1 MKKNLLLIVAI
12 LFSAISFAQTL
23 DYTKDGRHYYIASS
37 NGRYFT
43 GTVNEGPGCFFDAEI
58 KQHYATESDSVLIY
72 AVNNDGIACGSIDGF
87 AGVWVRGEEW
97 KMLTALS
104 SINKKPIEGGE
115 ICGMSADATKFV
127 ALMRYDGGK
136 VIPVYYE
143 LDKFENWDNEDAW
156 SFSTLPT
163 PTKNDLIYKQSPQ
176 FIQVC
181 GMNYD
186 GTRILGRYRLF
197 DGKREVPFIWQKDAD
212 GLWAIKFVAE
222 RCLFIEE
229 VANGTVTFPDNR
241 EDMKTSDEITDYD
254 ITREAYES
262 GLILDLS
269 PYSLFAWTGSGR
281 YIPIC
286 VNAMTDNLVG
296 DYAAVID
303 VDNDTLII
311 FSAVPGAGTV
321 SINDKGEVM
330 IYAPKMSTFRTSYVS
345 SIDNPTEAT
354 SLFDYVKQ
362 RTNGKIDLTEHMTY
376 QRDEDFDGNPIYQIA
391 SGSAVWANE
400 GNAFVTFNYDEWN
413 ETLVPQCFFVRFAEI
428 TVDVDNTQT
437 EQLAIYPNPTTGVIY
452 FEQQLTDVVVY
463 DVAGRQVYAQTA
475 AEQSIDLSS
484 LNAGTYVLTAQL
496 NGENI
501 ITKVMITK

>member
-23 DYTKDGRHYYIASS
+23 DYTKDGRHYYIASP

-43 GTVNEGPGCFFDAEI
+43 GTVNEGPGCFFDAET

-163 PTKNDLIYKQSPQ
+163 PTKEDLLYNMEPQ

-186 GTRILGRYRLF
+186 GTRILGRYRLL
-197 DGKREVPFIWQKDAD
+197 DGKREVPFIWQKGTDD
-212 GLWAIKFVAE
+212 VWTINFVAE
-222 RCLFIEE
+222 RCLFVEE
-229 VANGTVTFPDNR
+229 VVNGTIEIPNR
-241 EDMKTSDEITDYD
+241 EDYTDVTEFD
-254 ITREAYES
+254 MIRESLEAGY
-262 GLILDLS
+262 ILDLS

-281 YIPIC
+281 YIPVC
-286 VNAMTDNLVG
+286 VNLVAG

-303 VDNDTLII
+303 VDRDTLIV

-330 IYAPKMSTFRTSYVS
+330 IYAPKMNTFRTSYVS

-354 SLFDYVKQ
+354 PLFDYVKQ

-376 QRDEDFDGNPIYQIA
+376 QRDVDFDGNPIYQTA

-463 DVAGRQVYAQTA
+463 DVAGRQVYAQA
-475 AEQSIDLSS
+475 AVAQSIDLSS
-484 LNAGTYVLTAQL
+484 LNVGTYVLTAQS
-496 NGENI
+496 NGESI

>member
-23 DYTKDGRHYYIASS
+23 DYTKDGRHYYIASP

-43 GTVNEGPGCFFDAEI
+43 GTVNEGPGCFFDAET

-72 AVNNDGIACGSIDGF
+72 AVNNDGIACGSLDGF

-143 LDKFENWDNEDAW
+143 LDKFENWDNADAW

-163 PTKNDLIYKQSPQ
+163 PTKEDLIYKQSPQ

-212 GLWAIKFVAE
+212 GKWAINFVAE

-229 VANGTVTFPDNR
+229 VANGTISFPDNR

-281 YIPIC
+281 YIP
-286 VNAMTDNLVG
+286 VYVNLVAG

-303 VDNDTLII
+303 VDRDTLIV

-376 QRDEDFDGNPIYQIA
+376 QRDVDFDGNPIYQTA

-463 DVAGRQVYAQTA
+463 DVAGRQVYAQA
-475 AEQSIDLSS
+475 AVAQSIDLSS
-484 LNAGTYVLTAQL
+484 LNVGTYVLTAQS
-496 NGENI
+496 NGESI

>member
-23 DYTKDGRHYYIASS
+23 DYTKDGRHYYIASP

-43 GTVNEGPGCFFDAEI
+43 GTVNEGPGCFFDAET

-72 AVNNDGIACGSIDGF
+72 AVNNEGIACGSLDGF

-163 PTKNDLIYKQSPQ
+163 PTKEDLLYNMEPQ

-186 GTRILGRYRLF
+186 GTRILGRYRLL
-197 DGKREVPFIWQKDAD
+197 DGKREVPFIWQKGTDD
-212 GLWAIKFVAE
+212 VWTINFVAE
-222 RCLFIEE
+222 RCLFVEE
-229 VANGTVTFPDNR
+229 VVNGTIEIPNR
-241 EDMKTSDEITDYD
+241 EDYTDVTEFD
-254 ITREAYES
+254 MIRESLEAGY
-262 GLILDLS
+262 ILDLS

-311 FSAVPGAGTV
+311 FSAVLGAGTV

-330 IYAPKMSTFRTSYVS
+330 IYAPKMNTFRTSYVS

-354 SLFDYVKQ
+354 PLFDYVKQ

-376 QRDEDFDGNPIYQIA
+376 QRDVDFDGNPIYQTA

-437 EQLAIYPNPTTGVIY
+437 QQIALYPNPTTGVIY
-452 FEQQLTDVVVY
+452 FESQLENVAIY
-463 DVAGRQVYAQTA
+463 DIAGRQVYAQATVA
-475 AEQSIDLSS
+475 QSIDLSL
-484 LNAGTYVLTAQL
+484 LNVGTYVLTAQL

-501 ITKVMITK
+501 IEKVMITK

>member
-1 MKKNLLLIVAI
+1 MKKNLLLIIAT
-12 LFSAISFAQTL
+12 LFSVITFAQTL
-23 DYTKDGRHYYIASS
+23 DYTKDGRHYYIASP

-43 GTVNEGPGCFFDAEI
+43 GTVNEGPGCFFDAET

-72 AVNNDGIACGSIDGF
+72 AVNNDGIACGSVDGF
-87 AGVWVRGEEW
+87 AGVWVRGGEW
-97 KMLTALS
+97 KMLTALG
-104 SINKKPIEGGE
+104 SINNKPIEGGE

-143 LDKFENWDNEDAW
+143 LDKFENWDNADAW
-156 SFSTLPT
+156 EFSTLPT
-163 PTKNDLIYKQSPQ
+163 PTKEDLIYKQSPQ

-212 GLWAIKFVAE
+212 GVWTIKFVAE

-241 EDMKTSDEITDYD
+241 EDMTSSDEIMEYD
-254 ITREAYES
+254 IMREAYEA
-262 GLILDLS
+262 GYIYDLS

-281 YIPIC
+281 YIPVC
-286 VNAMTDNLVG
+286 VNVVAG

-303 VDNDTLII
+303 IDRDTLIVLN
-311 FSAVPGAGTV
+311 AVPGGGTV
-321 SINDKGEVM
+321 SISDKGEVM
-330 IYAPKMSTFRTSYVS
+330 VYAPKMGTFRTSFVV
-345 SIDNPTEAT
+345 SIDKPTEAIA
-354 SLFDYVKQ
+354 LLDYTMQ
-362 RTNGKIDLTEHMTY
+362 RSNGKIDLAEHMTY
-376 QRDEDFDGNPIYQIA
+376 QRDVDFDGNPKYETA
-391 SGSAVWANE
+391 TGSAVWAND

-413 ETLVPQCFFVRFAEI
+413 ETLVPQCFMVRFDAATPVEN
-428 TVDVDNTQT
+428 VAS
-437 EQLAIYPNPTTGVIY
+437 EQLAIYPNPTSGIVY
-452 FEQQLTDVVVY
+452 FDNQLTNVAVY

>member
-1 MKKNLLLIVAI
+1 MKKNLLLIIAT
-12 LFSAISFAQTL
+12 LFSVITFAQTL
-23 DYTKDGRHYYIASS
+23 DYTKDGRHYYIASP

-43 GTVNEGPGCFFDAEI
+43 GTVNEGSGCFFDAET

-72 AVNNDGIACGSIDGF
+72 AVNNDGIACGSLDGF

-97 KMLTALS
+97 KMLTALET
-104 SINKKPIEGGE
+104 INDKPVEGGE

-127 ALMRYDGGK
+127 ALVRYDGGK

-143 LDKFENWDNEDAW
+143 LDKFENWDNADAW
-156 SFSTLPT
+156 DFSTLPT
-163 PTKNDLIYKQSPQ
+163 PTKEDLIYKQSPQ

-212 GLWAIKFVAE
+212 GLWTIKFVAE

-241 EDMKTSDEITDYD
+241 EDMTSSDEIMEYD
-254 ITREAYES
+254 IMREAYET
-262 GLILDLS
+262 GYILDLS
-269 PYSLFAWTGSGR
+269 PYSLFAWTGNGR
-281 YIPIC
+281 YIPVC
-286 VNAMTDNLVG
+286 VNLVAG

-303 VDNDTLII
+303 VDNDTLIV
-311 FSAVPGAGTV
+311 FTAVPGAGTV
-321 SINDKGEVM
+321 SINDKGEIM
-330 IYAPKMSTFRTSYVS
+330 IYTPKMSTFRTSYVS

-354 SLFDYVKQ
+354 PLFDYVKQ

-376 QRDEDFDGNPIYQIA
+376 QRDVDFDGNPKYEAA
-391 SGSAVWANE
+391 SGSAVWAND

-413 ETLVPQCFFVRFAEI
+413 ETLVPQCFMVRFDATTPVEN
-428 TVDVDNTQT
+428 VAS
-437 EQLAIYPNPTTGVIY
+437 EQLAIYPNPTSGVVY
-452 FEQQLTDVVVY
+452 FDNELTDVAVY
-463 DVAGRQVYAQTA
+463 DVAGRQVYAQSF
-475 AEQSIDLSS
+475 AEQTLNLSS
-484 LNAGTYVLTAQL
+484 LKAGSYLLVAQS

-501 ITKVMITK
+501 TTKIIITK

>member
-23 DYTKDGRHYYIASS
+23 DYTKDGRHYYIASP

-43 GTVNEGPGCFFDAEI
+43 GTVNEGPGCFFDAET

-212 GLWAIKFVAE
+212 GLWTIKFVAE

-241 EDMKTSDEITDYD
+241 EDMEKSDEITDYD

-262 GLILDLS
+262 GLIFDLS
-269 PYSLFAWTGSGR
+269 PYSLYAWTGSGR

-311 FSAVPGAGTV
+311 FSAVLGAGTV

-330 IYAPKMSTFRTSYVS
+330 IYAPKMNTLRTSYVS

-376 QRDEDFDGNPIYQIA
+376 QRGVDFDGNPIYQTE

-452 FEQQLTDVVVY
+452 LEQQLTDVVVY
-463 DVAGRQVYAQTA
+463 DVAGRQVYAQA
-475 AEQSIDLSS
+475 AVAQSIDLSS
-484 LNAGTYVLTAQL
+484 LNVGTYVLTAQS
-496 NGENI
+496 NGESI